1 MLNHEQMTLNYRDA
15 SSDTD
20 MRDACLKDRE
30 RFFVKGAWWSG
41 SHGKQ
46 FKNKPKPEFNKLWKS
61 INRLVGT
68 INDMELNAIIVS
80 NSDDATDE
88 SADLLQKRWRNDFQS
103 SDGIEASEVATMEAA
118 IGGFGCTKLVAKYED
133 DENPDPEKQYLC
145 SEIVWDACQS
155 VYFDAGA
162 IRKDKSDARY
172 GWHLIRANREKIEEE
187 YGVNI
192 VSFMNPTSYWRSS
205 NLDLNSQRDIYLA
218 HYYEVVEKKLT
229 TYDFSLMNGL
239 KITAGDGIKDEE
251 GNSYTREDLREIR
264 DIYGEEFGEVKHHIE
279 TGEAK
284 FIPAEAPTTKRTV
297 KYVEYALAD
306 GEKYLTKPQR
316 MPFKRV
322 PLFPRYGYYAVI
334 QGQEY
339 YCGEVRKQ
347 EDHEMFHNYFASSM
361 MEIMAAPQVSKP
373 EYTPGQIAKH
383 AGQRARADIDNVPFL
398 MSDPLLDKDG
408 NIAHLGPIAMSQP
421 PMIGT
426 GLATAGQFLE
436 QNLQQ
441 AGGMGQASVPSNASG
456 EAIQNVNERQDDAFL
471 PIVKNT
477 LHSIKAQCEA
487 WIPAAQALYFTN
499 QRRIRVLETDGTYS
513 QVTTL
518 EMTQDPDGN
527 YGPYGNNAKGKFTV
541 QVEQGEAYKD
551 TVETTIESNMM
562 LMQAVGTDTA
572 AGQIIAYKNMEL
584 LNKTDDPAIQAIAK
598 YERLNII
605 IAKGIPYE
613 PQNEEEAQYIQMKMQ
628 QMQQQAQSQQDPMT
642 IAAQAE
648 MLKAQ
653 EKSKENNIKEF
664 SEVTERIK
672 VLGDLELKNIDLNR
686 KSAETQI
693 KAVGSLGSMANI

>member
-1 MLNHEQMTLNYRDA
+1 MLNHEQMTINFRDA
-15 SSDTD
+15 SSDTE
-20 MRDACLKDRE
+20 MRDACLRDRE
-30 RFFVKGAWWSG
+30 RFFIKGAWWDG

-46 FKNKPKPEFNKLWKS
+46 FKNKPKPEFNKLWRS

-80 NSDDATDE
+80 NSDEATDE
-88 SADLLQKRWRNDFQS
+88 SSELLQKRWRNDFQT

-133 DENPDPEKQYLC
+133 EENPDPEKQYLC
-145 SEIVWDACQS
+145 SEIVWDACNS

-162 IRKDKSDARY
+162 IRKDKEDARY
-172 GWHLIRANREKIEEE
+172 GWHLIRTNREKIEEE
-187 YGVNI
+187 YGVS
-192 VSFMNPTSYWRSS
+192 VTSFMNPTTLWRGDR
-205 NLDLNSQRDIYLA
+205 LEHDSQRDIYLA
-218 HYYEVVEKKLT
+218 HYYEVIEKNLT

-239 KITAGDGIKDEE
+239 KITTGDGIKDEE
-251 GNSYTREDLREIR
+251 GNKYSREDLKEIR
-264 DIYGEEFGEVKHHIE
+264 DVYLEQFGE
-279 TGEAK
+279 
-284 FIPAEAPTTKRTV
+284 EAPTSKRKT

-373 EYTPGQIAKH
+373 EYTPQQIAKH
-383 AGQRARADIDNVPFL
+383 ASQRARADVDNVPFL

-408 NIAHLGPIAMSQP
+408 NVAHLGPISMSQP

-426 GLATAGQFLE
+426 GLAAAGQFLE

-456 EAIQNVNERQDDAFL
+456 EAIKSVNERQDDAFL

-487 WIPAAQALYFTN
+487 WIPAAQSLYFTN
-499 QRRIRVLETDGTYS
+499 QRRLRVLETDGTYS

-518 EMTQDPDGN
+518 EMMQDEQGN
-527 YGPYGNNAKGKFTV
+527 YGPYGNNARGRFSV

-551 TVETTIESNMM
+551 TLESTIESNML

-613 PQNEEEAQYIQMKMQ
+613 PQNEEEAQYMQMKMQ
-628 QMQQQAQSQQDPMT
+628 QMQQQAQSQQDPMM

-648 MLKAQ
+648 
-653 EKSKENNIKEF
+653 
-664 SEVTERIK
+664 
-672 VLGDLELKNIDLNR
+672 
-686 KSAETQI
+686 QI
-693 KAVGSLGSMANI
+693 KAQAQIMDKQVDQFNAETSRMKVMVDAEKAGADINIKQADLQLKAMGQLQNLQQPRSMM

>member
-1 MLNHEQMTLNYRDA
+1 MLNHEQMTINYRYA
-15 SSDTD
+15 SSDTE
-20 MRDACLKDRE
+20 MRDACAKDIE
-30 RFFVKGAWWSG
+30 KFFVKGAWWAG

-46 FKNKPKPEFNKLWKS
+46 FKNKPKPEFNRIWKS
-61 INRLVGT
+61 LNRLFGR

-80 NSDDATDE
+80 NSDEATDE
-88 SADLLQKRWRNDFQS
+88 SADLLQKLWRNDFQS
-103 SDGIEASEVATMEAA
+103 SDGIEASEIATMEAT
-118 IGGFGCTKLVAKYED
+118 IGGYGATKGTAKFQDE
-133 DENPDPEKQYLC
+133 ENPDQDKQYLC
-145 SEIVWDACQS
+145 SEIVHNACRS

-162 IRKDKSDARY
+162 TKKDKSDARY
-172 GWHLIRANREKIEEE
+172 GWHLIRTNREKIEEE
-187 YGVNI
+187 YGVDI
-192 VSFMNPTSYWRSS
+192 VSFMNPTSNWRQV
-205 NLDLNSQRDIYLA
+205 NTEYGSQRDIYLA

-251 GNSYTREDLREIR
+251 GNKYTREDLKEIR
-264 DIYGEEFGEVKHHIE
+264 DIYLEKFGE
-279 TGEAK
+279 
-284 FIPAEAPTTKRTV
+284 EAPTTKRTS

-316 MPFKRV
+316 IPYKRV
-322 PLFPRYGYYAVI
+322 PLFPRYGYYAVLPN
-334 QGQEY
+334 GQEY

-347 EDHEMFHNYFASSM
+347 EDHEMFHNYFASSL
-361 MEIMAAPQVSKP
+361 MEIMAAPQISKP
-373 EYTPGQIAKH
+373 EYTPEQIAKH

-398 MSDPLLDKDG
+398 MSDPVRDVNG
-408 NIAHLGPIAMSQP
+408 NPIHFGPIGMSQP

-441 AGGMGQASVPSNASG
+441 ASGMGQASVPSNASG

-487 WIPAAQALYFTN
+487 WIPAAQTLYFTN
-499 QRRIRVLETDGTYS
+499 QRRLRVLETDGTYS

-518 EMTQDPDGN
+518 EMTQDPEGN

-551 TVETTIESNMM
+551 TVEATIESNML

-613 PQNEEEAQYIQMKMQ
+613 PQNEEEAQYIQAKMQ
-628 QMQQQAQSQQDPMT
+628 QMQQQAQQQQDPMMV
-642 IAAQAE
+642 AAQAE
-648 MLKAQ
+648 QMKAEAQIMDKQVDQFNAETSRMKVMVDAEKAGADINFKQADLQLKAMGQ
-653 EKSKENNIKEF
+653 
-664 SEVTERIK
+664 
-672 VLGDLELKNIDLNR
+672 L
-686 KSAETQI
+686 
-693 KAVGSLGSMANI
+693 GSLQQ

>member
-1 MLNHEQMTLNYRDA
+1 
-15 SSDTD
+15 
-20 MRDACLKDRE
+20 
-30 RFFVKGAWWSG
+30 
-41 SHGKQ
+41 
-46 FKNKPKPEFNKLWKS
+46 
-61 INRLVGT
+61 
-68 INDMELNAIIVS
+68 MELNAIIVS
-80 NSDDATDE
+80 NSDEATDE

-103 SDGIEASEVATMEAA
+103 SDGIEASEIATMEAA
-118 IGGFGCTKLVAKYED
+118 IGGFGCTKLVAKFED
-133 DENPDPEKQYLC
+133 EENPDPDKQYLC

-172 GWHLIRANREKIEEE
+172 GWHLIRTNREKIEEE
-187 YGVNI
+187 YGVDV
-192 VSFMNPTSYWRSS
+192 VSFMNPTSAWRHS
-205 NLDLNSQRDIYLA
+205 NLEYNSQRDIYLA

-251 GNSYTREDLREIR
+251 GNKYSREDLKEIR
-264 DIYGEEFGEVKHHIE
+264 DIYLEEFGE
-279 TGEAK
+279 
-284 FIPAEAPTTKRTV
+284 EAPTTKRTI

-373 EYTPGQIAKH
+373 EYTPEQIAKH

-398 MSDPLLDKDG
+398 MSDPVRDANG
-408 NIAHLGPIAMSQP
+408 NPIHFGPIGMSQP

-487 WIPAAQALYFTN
+487 WIPAAQTLYFTN
-499 QRRIRVLETDGTYS
+499 QRRLRVLETDGTYS

-518 EMTQDPDGN
+518 EMSQDPDGN

-551 TVETTIESNMM
+551 TVEATIESNMQ

-613 PQNEEEAQYIQMKMQ
+613 PQNEEEAQYMQMKMA
-628 QMQQQAQSQQDPMT
+628 QMQQQAQSQQDPMMV
-642 IAAQAE
+642 AAQAE
-648 MLKAQ
+648 QVKAQ
-653 EKSKENNIKEF
+653 AQMMDKQVDQFN
-664 SEVTERIK
+664 
-672 VLGDLELKNIDLNR
+672 
-686 KSAETQI
+686 AETSRMKVMVDAE
-693 KAVGSLGSMANI
+693 KAGADINFKQADSSKPTCS

>member
-133 DENPDPEKQYLC
+133 DENPDPDKQYLC

-172 GWHLIRANREKIEEE
+172 GWHLIRTNREKIEEE

-239 KITAGDGIKDEE
+239 KITTGDGIKDEE
-251 GNSYTREDLREIR
+251 GNSYTREDLKEIR
-264 DIYGEEFGEVKHHIE
+264 DIYLEEFGE
-279 TGEAK
+279 
-284 FIPAEAPTTKRTV
+284 EAPTTKRTV

-487 WIPAAQALYFTN
+487 WIPAAQTLYFTN

-518 EMTQDPDGN
+518 EMTQDPEGN

-551 TVETTIESNMM
+551 TVEATIESNMM

-613 PQNEEEAQYIQMKMQ
+613 PQSEEEAQYMQMKAQEM
-628 QMQQQAQSQQDPMT
+628 QMQAQAQQDPMM

-648 MLKAQ
+648 QMAAQAEQMKAQAQLLDKQVDQFNAETSRMDVMVKAEKAGADINFKQADLQLKAMGQ
-653 EKSKENNIKEF
+653 
-664 SEVTERIK
+664 
-672 VLGDLELKNIDLNR
+672 L
-686 KSAETQI
+686 
-693 KAVGSLGSMANI
+693 GSLQGGM

>member
-15 SSDTD
+15 SSDTE

-80 NSDDATDE
+80 NSDEATDE

-103 SDGIEASEVATMEAA
+103 SDGIEASEIATMEAA
-118 IGGFGCTKLVAKYED
+118 IGGFGCTKLVAKFED
-133 DENPDPEKQYLC
+133 EENPDPDKQYLC

-172 GWHLIRANREKIEEE
+172 GWHLIRTNREKIEEE
-187 YGVNI
+187 YGVDV
-192 VSFMNPTSYWRSS
+192 VSFMNPTSAWRHS
-205 NLDLNSQRDIYLA
+205 NLEYNSQRDIYLA
-218 HYYEVVEKKLT
+218 HYYEVVEKRLT

-251 GNSYTREDLREIR
+251 GNKYSREDLKEIR
-264 DIYGEEFGEVKHHIE
+264 DIYLEEFGE
-279 TGEAK
+279 
-284 FIPAEAPTTKRTV
+284 EAPTTKRTS

-306 GEKYLTKPQR
+306 GDKYLTKPQR

-361 MEIMAAPQVSKP
+361 MEIMAAPQISKP
-373 EYTPGQIAKH
+373 EYTPEQIAKH

-398 MSDPLLDKDG
+398 MSDPVRDANG
-408 NIAHLGPIAMSQP
+408 NPIHFGPIGMSQP

-487 WIPAAQALYFTN
+487 WIPAAQTLYFTN
-499 QRRIRVLETDGTYS
+499 QRRLRVLETDGTYS

-518 EMTQDPDGN
+518 EMSQDPDGN

-551 TVETTIESNMM
+551 TVEATIESNMQ

-613 PQNEEEAQYIQMKMQ
+613 PQNEEEAQYMQMKMA
-628 QMQQQAQSQQDPMT
+628 QMQQQAQSQQDPMMV
-642 IAAQAE
+642 AAQAE
-648 MLKAQ
+648 QVKAQAQMMDKQVDQFNAETSRMKVMVDAEKAGADINFKQADLQLKAMGQ
-653 EKSKENNIKEF
+653 LSN
-664 SEVTERIK
+664 
-672 VLGDLELKNIDLNR
+672 LQG
-686 KSAETQI
+686 
-693 KAVGSLGSMANI
+693 GM

>member
-15 SSDTD
+15 SSDTE

-80 NSDDATDE
+80 NSDEATDE

-133 DENPDPEKQYLC
+133 DENPDPDKQYLC

-172 GWHLIRANREKIEEE
+172 GWHLIRTNREKIEEE
-187 YGVNI
+187 YGVEV
-192 VSFMNPTSYWRSS
+192 VSFMNPTSEWRHS
-205 NLDLNSQRDIYLA
+205 NLEYNSQRDIYLA
-218 HYYEVVEKKLT
+218 HYYEVIEKKLT

-251 GNSYTREDLREIR
+251 GNKYSREDLREIR
-264 DIYGEEFGEVKHHIE
+264 DIYLEEFGE
-279 TGEAK
+279 
-284 FIPAEAPTTKRTV
+284 EAPTTKRTI
-297 KYVEYALAD
+297 KCVEYALAD
-306 GEKYLTKPQR
+306 GEKFLTKPQR

-487 WIPAAQALYFTN
+487 WIPAAQTLYFTN

-518 EMTQDPDGN
+518 EMTQDPEGN

-551 TVETTIESNMM
+551 TVEATIESNMM

-613 PQNEEEAQYIQMKMQ
+613 PQNEEEAQYIQMKMA
-628 QMQQQAQSQQDPMT
+628 QMQQQAQSQQDPMMV
-642 IAAQAE
+642 AANAE

-653 EKSKENNIKEF
+653 ASMADKQVDQFN
-664 SEVTERIK
+664 
-672 VLGDLELKNIDLNR
+672 
-686 KSAETQI
+686 AETSRMKVMVDAEKVGADINLKQADLQL
-693 KAVGSLGSMANI
+693 KAMGQLGNMANM

>member
-15 SSDTD
+15 SSDTE

-80 NSDDATDE
+80 NSDEATDE

-103 SDGIEASEVATMEAA
+103 SRGIEASEVATMEAA

-162 IRKDKSDARY
+162 IEKDKSDARY
-172 GWHLIRANREKIEEE
+172 GWHLIRTNREKIEEE
-187 YGVNI
+187 YGVEV
-192 VSFMNPTSYWRSS
+192 VSFMNPTSEWRHS
-205 NLDLNSQRDIYLA
+205 NLEYNSQRDIYLA
-218 HYYEVVEKKLT
+218 HYYEVIEKKLT
-229 TYDFSLMNGL
+229 TYDFSLVNGL

-251 GNSYTREDLREIR
+251 GNKYSREDLKEIR
-264 DIYGEEFGEVKHHIE
+264 DIYLEEFGE
-279 TGEAK
+279 
-284 FIPAEAPTTKRTV
+284 EAPTTKRTT

-306 GEKYLTKPQR
+306 GDKFLTKPQR

-487 WIPAAQALYFTN
+487 WIPAAQTLYFTN

-513 QVTTL
+513 QVKTL
-518 EMTQDPDGN
+518 EMKQDPEGN

-551 TVETTIESNMM
+551 TVEATIESNMM

-605 IAKGIPYE
+605 IMKGIPYE
-613 PQNEEEAQYIQMKMQ
+613 PQNEEEAQYIQMKMA
-628 QMQQQAQSQQDPMT
+628 QMQQQAQSQQDPMM

-648 MLKAQ
+648 
-653 EKSKENNIKEF
+653 
-664 SEVTERIK
+664 
-672 VLGDLELKNIDLNR
+672 
-686 KSAETQI
+686 QI
-693 KAVGSLGSMANI
+693 KAQAQVMDKQVDQFNAETSRMKVMVDAEKAGADINFKQADLQLKAMGQLGSLQGGM